1 MVNSFPALATLEQ
14 TPGSLSNPSRPAHLA
29 TWHPTPSVSAHA
41 QPVPG
46 AGRPLPALCPET
58 FSLPAHLL
66 AALPSS
72 SCLLQGLI
80 LDNTVFFM
88 KPCGREPWPQC
99 MFEKCGAGLLV
110 PTVGLVAQTCT
121 RGHATGLRAV
131 PDPPAAVLK
140 AGSLGVGGGGVA
152 VLLLSPL
159 LPSPTSTCHTALCT
173 LRVFT
178 PISMANASS
187 SRRSR
192 CQTGNPNPCP
202 SQSDGTWECSLF
214 IFSIKSHS
222 ALSRTSKPL
231 FFFLTISIQIRRYK
245 TNQLRENQFELLLRW

>member
-46 AGRPLPALCPET
+46 AGRPLPALYPET
-58 FSLPAHLL
+58 TSLPAHLL

-72 SCLLQGLI
+72 CCLLQGLI

-140 AGSLGVGGGGVA
+140 AGSLGVGGGGWPFSCYLPSCPPRLPPATLPSAPSGFSHPSPWQTLAHHVGPGVKQETQTHA
-152 VLLLSPL
+152 PHNQMVLGNVLYLFFPLKSIQLFPGLLS
-159 LPSPTSTCHTALCT
+159 
-173 LRVFT
+173 
-178 PISMANASS
+178 
-187 SRRSR
+187 
-192 CQTGNPNPCP
+192 
-202 SQSDGTWECSLF
+202 
-214 IFSIKSHS
+214 
-222 ALSRTSKPL
+222 L
-231 FFFLTISIQIRRYK
+231 FFFSL
-245 TNQLRENQFELLLRW
+245 